1 MNQATPKPAPIK
13 TAPIK
18 TGRPPSDLQLA
29 ADASARFLP
38 WALAVMVFLAAL
50 ALAGALALDG
60 TVSSWR
66 QGVSSRLTVQLADR
80 PGGTAMA
87 QRVEAALAA
96 LRATPGVRRA
106 EALGRSDVE
115 ALLRPWLG
123 EATAGAGLPLPG
135 VIDVELDPNASL
147 SVSALAAQLERAAPG
162 ARLDDPKPWLD
173 QLVRL
178 ARLLQGLGLSIV
190 LLVGLAMAAM
200 VIFATR
206 AGLAARR
213 GTIEL
218 LHLIGA
224 EDAYVARQFQRHV
237 SRLAFLGGSG
247 GWLAAAVILLLIQV
261 LAANVGSGLL
271 PGFSLAWWH
280 WFLLLLLPLSAQ
292 VLAVITAR
300 LTVLGDLKR
309 ML

>member
-1 MNQATPKPAPIK
+1 MNQATPKP
-13 TAPIK
+13 APIK

-123 EATAGAGLPLPG
+123 EAAAGAGLPLPG

>member
-1 MNQATPKPAPIK
+1 MNTAAKPIPKA
-13 TAPIK
+13 
-18 TGRPPSDLQLA
+18 GRPPSDLQLA
-29 ADASARFLP
+29 NDASARFLP

-80 PGGTAMA
+80 PGGLGMA
-87 QRVEAALAA
+87 QRLEAALAA
-96 LRATPGVRRA
+96 LRTTPGVRRA
-106 EALGRSDVE
+106 EALGRADVE
-115 ALLRPWLG
+115 SLLRPWLG
-123 EATAGAGLPLPG
+123 DAAAGAGLPLPG

-147 SVSALAAQLERAAPG
+147 SVAALAAQLERAAPG

-247 GWLAAAVILLLIQV
+247 GWLAAASILLLIQL
-261 LAANVGSGLL
+261 LASNVGSGLL

-280 WFLLLLLPLSAQ
+280 WLLLLLLPLSAQ

-300 LTVLGDLKR
+300 LTVLGELKR

>member
-1 MNQATPKPAPIK
+1 MNARQ
-13 TAPIK
+13 
-18 TGRPPSDLQLA
+18 PSDLQLES
-29 ADASARFLP
+29 DASVRFLP

-60 TVSSWR
+60 TVAAWR

-80 PGGTAMA
+80 PGGPPMQ
-87 QRVEAALAA
+87 QRLEAALAQ
-96 LRATPGVRRA
+96 LRAVPGVQRA
-106 EALGRSDVE
+106 EALERSAVE
-115 ALLRPWLG
+115 ALLKPWLG
-123 EATAGAGLPLPG
+123 DAGLAGASGGLPLPG
-135 VIDVELDPNASL
+135 VIDVELAPGQAL
-147 SVSALAAQLERAAPG
+147 SVAALAAQLEQTVPG

-178 ARLLQGLGLSIV
+178 ARLLQSLGLGIV
-190 LLVGLAMAAM
+190 LLVGMAMAAL

-213 GTIEL
+213 GTIEV

-237 SRLAFLGGSG
+237 SRLAFYGGSG
-247 GWLAAAVILLLIQV
+247 GWLAAVLILLAIQW
-261 LAANVGSGLL
+261 LASNVGQGLL
-271 PGFSLAWWH
+271 PGFALFWWH
-280 WFLLLLLPLSAQ
+280 WLLLLLLPLAGLI
-292 VLAVITAR
+292 LAVLTAR
-300 LTVLGDLKR
+300 LTVLGELKR

>member
-1 MNQATPKPAPIK
+1 MNQATPKP
-13 TAPIK
+13 TPIK

-123 EATAGAGLPLPG
+123 EAAAGAGLPLPG

>member
-1 MNQATPKPAPIK
+1 MNQATPKP
-13 TAPIK
+13 APIK

-80 PGGTAMA
+80 PGGQAMA
-87 QRVEAALAA
+87 QRLEAVLAA

-106 EALGRSDVE
+106 EALDRNDVE

-123 EATAGAGLPLPG
+123 EAAGGAGLPLPG

-247 GWLAAAVILLLIQV
+247 GWLAAAVILLLIQL

>member
-1 MNQATPKPAPIK
+1 MNQATPKP
-13 TAPIK
+13 APIK

-106 EALGRSDVE
+106 EALGRNDVE

-123 EATAGAGLPLPG
+123 EAAAGAGLPLPG
-135 VIDVELDPNASL
+135 VIDVELDPAAAL
-147 SVSALAAQLERAAPG
+147 SVAALAAQLERAAPG

-247 GWLAAAVILLLIQV
+247 GWLAAALILLLIQL

>member
-1 MNQATPKPAPIK
+1 MNQATPKP
-13 TAPIK
+13 APIK

-123 EATAGAGLPLPG
+123 EAVAGAGLPLPG

-147 SVSALAAQLERAAPG
+147 SVAALAAQLERAAPG

>member
-1 MNQATPKPAPIK
+1 MNQATPKP
-13 TAPIK
+13 APIK

-123 EATAGAGLPLPG
+123 EAAAGAGLPLPG

-147 SVSALAAQLERAAPG
+147 SVAALAAQLERAAPG

>member
-1 MNQATPKPAPIK
+1 MNQATPKP
-13 TAPIK
+13 APIK

-106 EALGRSDVE
+106 EALGRNDVE

-123 EATAGAGLPLPG
+123 EAAAGAGLPLPG
-135 VIDVELDPNASL
+135 VIDVELDPAAAL
-147 SVSALAAQLERAAPG
+147 SVAALAAQLERAAPG

-247 GWLAAAVILLLIQV
+247 GWLAAALILLLIQL
-261 LAANVGSGLL
+261 LAGNVGSGLL

>member
-1 MNQATPKPAPIK
+1 MSKRSAKA
-13 TAPIK
+13 
-18 TGRPPSDLQLA
+18 GPPSDLQLE

-66 QGVSSRLTVQLADR
+66 HGVSSRLTVQLADR
-80 PGGTAMA
+80 PGGPAMQ
-87 QRVEAALAA
+87 QRVEAALTT
-96 LRATPGVRRA
+96 LRKIPGVQRA
-106 EALGRSDVE
+106 EALERPAVE

-123 EATAGAGLPLPG
+123 DAAMGAALPLPG
-135 VIDVELDPNASL
+135 VIDVALDPGQAV
-147 SVSALAAQLERAAPG
+147 SVEALAAQLERAVPG

-178 ARLLQGLGLSIV
+178 ARLLQSLGLGIV

-213 GTIEL
+213 GTIEV

-237 SRLAFLGGSG
+237 SRLALLGGGG
-247 GWLAAAVILLLIQV
+247 GWLAAAIMLLLIQF

-271 PGFSLAWWH
+271 PGFALAWWH
-280 WFLLLLLPLSAQ
+280 WLLLLLLPLAGL
-292 VLAVITAR
+292 VLAVLTAR
-300 LTVLGDLKR
+300 ITVLGDLKR